1 MKRTLSIEWKH
12 IGNDVTGT
20 CERCSLT
27 GSAIRDVLADLGP
40 YFAEKD
46 VSPEFRETVLPDEEI
61 GVSNQIVIDGRP
73 LEDYLAEAEV
83 VRTPCCSC
91 ACITGQ
97 DEAYCRAIEHGG
109 RRYEAI
115 TPDLL
120 KEVIIGVVESGRES
134 CDCGCRCEDH

>member
-40 YFAEKD
+40 YFAERGIT
-46 VSPEFRETVLPDEEI
+46 PEFRETVLPDEEI
-61 GVSNQIVIDGRP
+61 GASNQIVIDGRP

-97 DEAYCRAIEHGG
+97 DEEQQRW
-109 RRYEAI
+109 
-115 TPDLL
+115 
-120 KEVIIGVVESGRES
+120 SGRPAAPAPASRDRTRLIAVRSSMEA
-134 CDCGCRCEDH
+134 GATRR